1 MRNSGN
7 LDSLINTTSDS
18 KEFGF
23 RKCDANGMMKSFLTE
38 IVYK

>member
-1 MRNSGN
+1 MRDPGN

-23 RKCDANGMMKSFLTE
+23 IKGDGNSMIKSFFM
-38 IVYK
+38 IGV